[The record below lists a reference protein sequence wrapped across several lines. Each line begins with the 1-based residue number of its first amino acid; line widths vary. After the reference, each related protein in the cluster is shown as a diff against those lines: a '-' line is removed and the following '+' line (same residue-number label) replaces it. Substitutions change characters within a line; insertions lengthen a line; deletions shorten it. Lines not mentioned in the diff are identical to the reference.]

1 MALFPG
7 YVFVNLNLRDRLRVL
22 RAPGAVQ
29 FVTFQ
34 GQPAVI
40 PDSEIRALESSLSA
54 GLRLQ
59 PHPYLHQGARVRLKR
74 GPLVG
79 AEGIMIRRKERFR
92 LVLSIDLI
100 MRSVVFEVD
109 EADVEPTEVH
119 PLDLDPE
126 LLCELQSNLM
136 LFFTGSAHH
145 SWTIL
150 QEQEKATH
158 SHTGPT
164 LDALHQVRALADR
177 MLGSLQ
183 AGDLSLFGALL
194 DEGWRAKKRISGKI
208 SNPRI
213 DHLYEVARHSGA
225 VGGKI

>member
-1 MALFPG
+1 VLANTLSNHEVLGSGIPGEALLSAENLLPSVQWYAVSVRPRHEKVVTRHLEHQGLNHFLPVYRSVRRWKDRHKELDMALFPG

-109 EADVEPTEVH
+109 EADVEP
-119 PLDLDPE
+119 
-126 LLCELQSNLM
+126 
-136 LFFTGSAHH
+136 
-145 SWTIL
+145 I
-150 QEQEKATH
+150 
-158 SHTGPT
+158 
-164 LDALHQVRALADR
+164 
-177 MLGSLQ
+177 
-183 AGDLSLFGALL
+183 
-194 DEGWRAKKRISGKI
+194 
-208 SNPRI
+208 
-213 DHLYEVARHSGA
+213 
-225 VGGKI
+225 

>member
-1 MALFPG
+1 VLENTLSNPEALGSGIPGDSLLFAEKSLPSVHWYAVSVRSRHEKLVTRHLEHQGLNHFLPLYRSVRRWKDRRKELDMALFPG

-34 GQPAVI
+34 GQPAAI

-109 EADVEPTEVH
+109 EADVEP
-119 PLDLDPE
+119 
-126 LLCELQSNLM
+126 
-136 LFFTGSAHH
+136 
-145 SWTIL
+145 I
-150 QEQEKATH
+150 
-158 SHTGPT
+158 
-164 LDALHQVRALADR
+164 
-177 MLGSLQ
+177 
-183 AGDLSLFGALL
+183 
-194 DEGWRAKKRISGKI
+194 
-208 SNPRI
+208 
-213 DHLYEVARHSGA
+213 
-225 VGGKI
+225 